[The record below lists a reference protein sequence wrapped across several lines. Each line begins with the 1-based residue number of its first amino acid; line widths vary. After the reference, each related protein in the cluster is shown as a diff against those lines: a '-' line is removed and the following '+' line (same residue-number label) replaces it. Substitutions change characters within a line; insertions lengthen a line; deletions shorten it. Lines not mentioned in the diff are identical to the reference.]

1 MMAVSQQ
8 LFIVLTPGRLQ
19 WCVMRLPDPRR
30 ACSAST
36 IRTYPVGMEEL
47 VRVVEEVV
55 QSLSRWTLTHAG
67 ESEVRAVRKTRVFGF
82 ENDVTVRL
90 TPAGSSGANT
100 NTWAELES
108 AARVGRWDLGQNER
122 NLKELLAAIER
133 RLTAES

>member
-30 ACSAST
+30 SRSAST
-36 IRTYPVGMEEL
+36 IRTYPVMMEEL
-47 VRVVEEVV
+47 VRVVKEVV
-55 QSLSRWTLTHAG
+55 QNLPRWMLTHAG

-90 TPAGSSGANT
+90 TPAGSSGAST

-133 RLTAES
+133 RLTADS

>member
-1 MMAVSQQ
+1 MAVSQQ

-30 ACSAST
+30 SCSAST

-47 VRVVEEVV
+47 VR
-55 QSLSRWTLTHAG
+55 
-67 ESEVRAVRKTRVFGF
+67 KTRVFSC

-90 TPAGSSGANT
+90 TPAGSSGAST

-133 RLTAES
+133 RLTADS